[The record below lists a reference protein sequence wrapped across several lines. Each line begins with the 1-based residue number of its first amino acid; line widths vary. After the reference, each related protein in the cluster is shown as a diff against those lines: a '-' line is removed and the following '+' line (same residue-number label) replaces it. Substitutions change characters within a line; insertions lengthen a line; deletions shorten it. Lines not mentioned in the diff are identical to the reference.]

1 MDTVDLHYL
10 VIYPVAEFFQLFVL
24 GIYTVYGICYSYAES
39 YYSRN
44 VFCAGT
50 SASFLSASVNK
61 GRKAVFLVYIKN
73 TATLLCVYL
82 MTAEGEH
89 IYILLFYVDVDVADS
104 LYCVCVEDD
113 TLLLTQLADFSDGL
127 YRAYL
132 VVGVHYRDKG
142 CIGADCVCYV
152 LDFNYAV

>member
-1 MDTVDLHYL
+1 MNTVNLHYL

-61 GRKAVFLVYIKN
+61 E
-73 TATLLCVYL
+73 
-82 MTAEGEH
+82 EGGISCLHKEH
-89 IYILLFYVDVDVADS
+89 RNPSGHVSYD
-104 LYCVCVEDD
+104 
-113 TLLLTQLADFSDGL
+113 
-127 YRAYL
+127 R
-132 VVGVHYRDKG
+132 
-142 CIGADCVCYV
+142 
-152 LDFNYAV
+152 